1 MASYIFFVVI
11 VATRSFGKS
20 FDLIQAN
27 SAAFEYETQTRALI
41 ERLKV
46 LFVCPSERGNLLIS
60 RDRKRGSNL
69 SCYLYLS
76 ITFFNISLAIVPL
89 LSPSSR
95 SRFTCDAVTLY
106 FRGKPSHIG
115 ENHGRRDIFHIILS

>member
-1 MASYIFFVVI
+1 MASYIFLVI

-46 LFVCPSERGNLLIS
+46 LFV
-60 RDRKRGSNL
+60 
-69 SCYLYLS
+69 
-76 ITFFNISLAIVPL
+76 
-89 LSPSSR
+89 
-95 SRFTCDAVTLY
+95 
-106 FRGKPSHIG
+106 
-115 ENHGRRDIFHIILS
+115 

>member
-1 MASYIFFVVI
+1 MSHSHSIVSYKTSKKTQFYWLILEASIGENLKIKLPQNGELHFFVVI

-46 LFVCPSERGNLLIS
+46 LFV
-60 RDRKRGSNL
+60 
-69 SCYLYLS
+69 
-76 ITFFNISLAIVPL
+76 
-89 LSPSSR
+89 
-95 SRFTCDAVTLY
+95 
-106 FRGKPSHIG
+106 
-115 ENHGRRDIFHIILS
+115 